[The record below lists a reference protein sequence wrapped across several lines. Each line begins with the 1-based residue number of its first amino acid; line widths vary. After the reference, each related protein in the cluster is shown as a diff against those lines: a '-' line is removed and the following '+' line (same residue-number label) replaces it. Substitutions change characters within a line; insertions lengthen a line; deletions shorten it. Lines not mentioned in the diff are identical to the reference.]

1 MTSRLSR
8 QSSLHE
14 FYNSQNEDEDE
25 EEKKD
30 DRTQKALLKAFNL
43 KLTKQ
48 DGFHKARKVKTTE
61 FSDAASL
68 AQRLQAW
75 VKPPY
80 SWCQVSLRHCQP
92 GGGPLC
98 FRRKSKPFQQIKAE
112 LEEEKEGAEELDKH
126 LFELLIFF
134 QEKSLFRIE
143 NYTALKKAQVAS
155 RFLEQIHFS
164 RVRPKLLE
172 HRNHS
177 GRLQAMVMASP
188 KYMVRPT
195 QSKHEKKMQEKFRK
209 VEKML
214 DTYDF
219 SMNKA
224 CKEAK
229 VSKQTVKKWLKK
241 RQSKGLSLVY
251 KAPRV
256 QPSSHKERC
265 WLMVQKYID
274 DHHGN
279 VFIKDIQ
286 QHLVAK
292 GKDLIPESTHGYW
305 IKKNIGY
312 TYKKAATVSP
322 DLSKVLFVQHQ
333 VKVAETVRDVEKLG
347 LFIVY
352 IDESSFTRNEGKQ
365 YGFGPRGQ
373 RVEFREHKPAY
384 SIGCLAAISKRG
396 LEGLQLRDG
405 PTSKHAFVHFVL
417 ELMKRLSSDH
427 FVFGRIVFYLDNA
440 QYHVTPDVL
449 DLFDMLDVSYIFA
462 PAYAS
467 PLNPIEYY
475 FGVVKKRLR
484 HRVITNK

>member
-1 MTSRLSR
+1 M
-8 QSSLHE
+8 
-14 FYNSQNEDEDE
+14 
-25 EEKKD
+25 
-30 DRTQKALLKAFNL
+30 
-43 KLTKQ
+43 
-48 DGFHKARKVKTTE
+48 
-61 FSDAASL
+61 
-68 AQRLQAW
+68 
-75 VKPPY
+75 
-80 SWCQVSLRHCQP
+80 
-92 GGGPLC
+92 
-98 FRRKSKPFQQIKAE
+98 
-112 LEEEKEGAEELDKH
+112 
-126 LFELLIFF
+126 IFF
-134 QEKSLFRIE
+134 QEKSLYCIE
-143 NYTALKKAQVAS
+143 GFTNLKKAQVAS
-155 RFLEQIHFS
+155 KFLEQLHFS
-164 RVRPKLLE
+164 RVQPKLSE
-172 HRNHS
+172 HRKHS
-177 GRLQAMVMASP
+177 GRLHAMVMASP
-188 KYMVRPT
+188 KYMVRPS
-195 QSKHEKKMQEKFRK
+195 QSPHEKKMQEKFRK

-229 VSKQTVKKWLKK
+229 ISKQTVKKWLKK

-251 KAPRV
+251 KAPKAK
-256 QPSSHKERC
+256 PSHHKELC
-265 WLMVQKYID
+265 WLLVQKFID
-274 DHHGN
+274 EHHGN

-286 QHLVAK
+286 QHLEAK
-292 GKDLIPESTHGYW
+292 GKGTIPVSTLGYW

-312 TYKKAATVSP
+312 TYKKAVTISP

-373 RVEFREHKPAY
+373 RVEFREHKPAF
-384 SIGCLAAISKRG
+384 SIGGLAAISKRG
-396 LEGLQLRDG
+396 LEGFQLRDG

-417 ELMKRLSSDH
+417 ELMKRLSSDF

-440 QYHVTPDVL
+440 QYHVTAEVL
-449 DLFDMLDVSYIFA
+449 ELFELLDVSYIFV